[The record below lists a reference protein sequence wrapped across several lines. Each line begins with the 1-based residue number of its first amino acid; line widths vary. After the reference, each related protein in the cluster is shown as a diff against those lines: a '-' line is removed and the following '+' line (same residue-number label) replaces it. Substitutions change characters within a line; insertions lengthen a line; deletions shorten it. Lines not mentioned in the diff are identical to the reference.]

1 MCLRVKPLNHLQI
14 LQPSPPF
21 NTLTNTN
28 MQLVRAPFQQ
38 GACVRR
44 APVRASVVRCNVSF
58 KPEQAMAAVV
68 AAGVLLVSELH
79 GS

>member
-1 MCLRVKPLNHLQI
+1 
-14 LQPSPPF
+14 
-21 NTLTNTN
+21 